1 MHITVKLDRHT
12 SSNSASQ
19 YENILLAKP
28 NAVLHVHVFLYLLS
42 VVGLLLALRPR
53 LTSAGLLSELLQ
65 TGLQLQ
71 LLLAGL
77 AELPRL
83 LAVYRFQLAA
93 QLPLLG
99 TQLP

>member
-1 MHITVKLDRHT
+1 ML
-12 SSNSASQ
+12 SNNASQ
-19 YENILLAKP
+19 YESILLATP
-28 NAVLHVHVFLYLLS
+28 NAVLHVHVFPYLLS
-42 VVGLLLALRPR
+42 VVGLLLALCAR
-53 LTSAGLLSELLQ
+53 LASAGLLSELLQ

-99 TQLP
+99 AQLP